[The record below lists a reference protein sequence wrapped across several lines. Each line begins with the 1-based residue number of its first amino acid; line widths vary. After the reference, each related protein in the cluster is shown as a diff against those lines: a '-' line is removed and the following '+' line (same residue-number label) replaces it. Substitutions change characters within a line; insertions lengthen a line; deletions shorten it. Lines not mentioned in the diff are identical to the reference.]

1 MSKTSE
7 VSTFFAIGNI
17 WKKAYNVLSKKTKEE
32 EMESKYY
39 NEDKLLILK
48 LTEEIDECTVQKIRR
63 KADYEIEKYMPRK
76 VIFDFNSVTFMDS
89 AGIGLIIGRYR
100 IANMLGGTI
109 EIANVT
115 DSIKRVLELSGL
127 CKIIKITELEEI
139 AG

>member
-1 MSKTSE
+1 
-7 VSTFFAIGNI
+7 
-17 WKKAYNVLSKKTKEE
+17 
-32 EMESKYY
+32 MESNYY
-39 NEDKLLILK
+39 NDEKLLVLR
-48 LTEEIDECTVQKIRR
+48 LTEEIDEYTAQKIRR
-63 KADYEIEKYMPRK
+63 KADYEIERYMPRK

-100 IANMLGGTI
+100 IANMLGGTV

-127 CKIIKITELEEI
+127 LKIIKITELEEM

>member
-1 MSKTSE
+1 
-7 VSTFFAIGNI
+7 
-17 WKKAYNVLSKKTKEE
+17 
-32 EMESKYY
+32 MESKYY
-39 NEDKLLILK
+39 NEEKLLILK

-63 KADYEIEKYMPRK
+63 KADYEIERYMPRK

-100 IANMLGGTI
+100 IANMLGGTV

-115 DSIKRVLELSGL
+115 ESIKKILELSGL
-127 CKIIKITELEEI
+127 LKIIKITELEEM

>member
-1 MSKTSE
+1 
-7 VSTFFAIGNI
+7 
-17 WKKAYNVLSKKTKEE
+17 
-32 EMESKYY
+32 MESQYY

-63 KADYEIEKYMPRK
+63 KADHEIERYMPRK

-100 IANMLGGTI
+100 IVNMLGGTI

-115 DSIKRVLELSGL
+115 DSIRRVLELSGIL
-127 CKIIKITELEEI
+127 KIIKIKDLEEI
-139 AG
+139 A